1 MLLLVY
7 KCGHMAANC
16 EIGLTCK
23 CGTSSYPT
31 INLIYIKTGKKGNLL
46 VDTLCKI
53 PQVYHVHRRTIIMKD
68 KRPSCEKKDDPMVM
82 SVLLQFRIRLPIP
95 TLLQDKN
102 GKNVGDSQA
111 LKVSRNQA
119 IKHYFYVVV

>member
-23 CGTSSYPT
+23 CGNSSYPT

-46 VDTLCKI
+46 VDTWYKI
-53 PQVYHVHRRTIIMKD
+53 PQVYHVHRRTITMKD

-82 SVLLQFRIRLPIP
+82 SVLLQFKKINGNLYSRFPRILSLSFFKLWFR
-95 TLLQDKN
+95 N
-102 GKNVGDSQA
+102 GK
-111 LKVSRNQA
+111 
-119 IKHYFYVVV
+119 